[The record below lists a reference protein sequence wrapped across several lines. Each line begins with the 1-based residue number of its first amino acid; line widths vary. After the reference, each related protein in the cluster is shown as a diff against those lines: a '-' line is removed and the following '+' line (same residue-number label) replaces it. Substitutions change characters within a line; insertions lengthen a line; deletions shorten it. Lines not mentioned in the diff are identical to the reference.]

1 MGDPL
6 TGESR
11 LYIGGEL
18 TEAASGRT
26 YDNINPATEA
36 VLGQVADATEEDTRR
51 AISAARTAFDTSDWS
66 TDHTARLAHLRR
78 FAAAITD
85 AADSTFRPQLIAEAG
100 QPLAVTRG
108 PGCDEPIKH
117 LQWVLDTMANFEWH
131 RELPA
136 VVAQG
141 VNSRR
146 QVWREATGVVAAITP
161 WNFPLQTNL
170 AKIFPALAAGNT
182 VVLKPAPDTPWT
194 ATALGRIAAEVGLPD
209 GVFNVV
215 TAADP
220 AAVGEM
226 LCGDPRV
233 DMVTFTGSTAVGKRI
248 AVNAAET
255 VKKVFLELG
264 GKSAL
269 ILLEDANFDLGLLY
283 ALGVCYHAGQ
293 GCAITTRL
301 LVHRSRYDEAVQ
313 KLTPIFQGMGYGDPT
328 DSRFIMGPVIN
339 RRQYDRILGM
349 IRRGEEEGATLA
361 AGGRAAPDMP
371 RGFFIQPT
379 LFTHVTNDM
388 SIAQQEI
395 FGPVMVMIPFD
406 DDDDAVRIANDS
418 IYGLSGAIH
427 SADASRAM
435 AMARRIRSGTVS
447 INGAGF
453 FGADAPFGGYKQSG
467 VGREMGL
474 EGLMEYMEVKTL
486 GFPA

>member
-1 MGDPL
+1 VKGGVN
-6 TGESR
+6 GESR
-11 LYIGGEL
+11 LYIDGEL
-18 TEAASGRT
+18 TQAASGAT

-36 VLGQVADATEEDTRR
+36 VLGQVADAGEADARR
-51 AISAARTAFDTSDWS
+51 AIAAARNAFDTTDWS
-66 TDHTARLAHLRR
+66 TNHEARLAHLRR
-78 FAAAITD
+78 FAAAI
-85 AADSTFRPQLIAEAG
+85 AAAVEDTFRPQLVAEAG
-100 QPLAVTRG
+100 QPLAVTHG
-108 PGCDEPIKH
+108 PGCDEPVKH
-117 LQWVLDTMANFEWH
+117 LEWVLDTVENFAWH
-131 RELPA
+131 RELPS

-141 VNSRR
+141 INSRR
-146 QVWREATGVVAAITP
+146 QVWHEAAGVVAAITP

-170 AKIFPALAAGNT
+170 AKVFPALAAGNT

-194 ATALGRIAAEVGLPD
+194 ATALGRIAAEIGLPN
-209 GVFNVV
+209 GVFNVL

-220 AAVGEM
+220 AAVGEV
-226 LCGDPRV
+226 LCTDPRV

-248 AVNAAET
+248 AANAAET

-269 ILLEDANFDLGLLY
+269 ILLDDANFDLGLLY

-301 LVHRSRYDEAVQ
+301 LVHRSRYREAVE
-313 KLTPIFQGMGYGDPT
+313 KLTPIFKGMGYGDPT
-328 DSRFIMGPVIN
+328 DARFIMGPVIN
-339 RRQYDRILGM
+339 RRQYEKILQM
-349 IRRGEEEGATLA
+349 IRRGVEEGATLA
-361 AGGRAAPDMP
+361 AGGSAAPDMP
-371 RGFFIQPT
+371 RGYFIQPT
-379 LFTHVTNDM
+379 LFTDVTNDM

-395 FGPVMVMIPFD
+395 FGPVMVMIPFE

-427 SADASRAM
+427 SADTARAM

-447 INGAGF
+447 INGAGY

-474 EGLMEYMEVKTL
+474 EGLMEYMEVKTI

>member
-1 MGDPL
+1 MGSV
-6 TGESR
+6 TGEPR

-18 TEAASGRT
+18 TAAASGRT
-26 YDNINPATEA
+26 YDNISPSTEEI
-36 VLGQVADATEEDTRR
+36 LGQVSDAGERDARR
-51 AISAARTAFDTSDWS
+51 AIDAARVAFDTTDWS
-66 TDHTARLAHLRR
+66 TNHAQRLAHLRR
-78 FAAAITD
+78 FATAIAD
-85 AADSTFRPQLIAEAG
+85 AVEDTFRPQLMAEAG
-100 QPLAVTRG
+100 QPRAVTHG

-117 LQWVLDTMANFEWH
+117 LEWVLETAENFEWC

-136 VVAQG
+136 IVAQG
-141 VNSRR
+141 INSRR
-146 QVWREATGVVAAITP
+146 QVWREAAGVVAAITP

-194 ATALGRIAAEVGLPD
+194 ATALGRLAAECGLPA
-209 GVFNVV
+209 GVFNVL
-215 TAADP
+215 TSSDP
-220 AAVGEM
+220 AAVGEI
-226 LCGDPRV
+226 LCADPRV
-233 DMVTFTGSTAVGKRI
+233 DMVTFTGSTTVGKRI

-293 GCAITTRL
+293 GCAITSRL
-301 LVHRSRYDEAVQ
+301 LVHRSRYDEAVA
-313 KLTPIFQGMGYGDPT
+313 KLTPYFQGMTYGDPT
-328 DSRFIMGPVIN
+328 DPQYIMGPVIN

-349 IRRGEEEGATLA
+349 IRRGVEEGATLA
-361 AGGRAAPDMP
+361 AGGSAAPDKS

-379 LFTHVTNDM
+379 LFTGVTNDM

-395 FGPVMVMIPFD
+395 FGPVMVMIPFE

-418 IYGLSGAIH
+418 VYGLSGAIH
-427 SADASRAM
+427 SADQARAM

-447 INGAGF
+447 INGAGY